1 MPASVLIAKM
11 GFETASTPETRFERH
26 NICVLEISGR
36 TMGIREFN
44 LYHGDF
50 LIPGKASVSLRLEE
64 LKK

>member
-1 MPASVLIAKM
+1 M